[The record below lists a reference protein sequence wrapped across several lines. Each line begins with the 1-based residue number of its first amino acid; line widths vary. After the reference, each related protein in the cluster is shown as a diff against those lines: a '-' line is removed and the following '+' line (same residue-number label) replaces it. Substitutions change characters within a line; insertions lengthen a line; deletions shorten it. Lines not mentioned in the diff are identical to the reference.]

1 MKIQELDWTDGR
13 QYEDDNG
20 MIWEV
25 DQGEMWDDDC
35 EYIICNRYTMK
46 EILEMDFKSVN

>member
-1 MKIQELDWTDGR
+1 MKIWELDLTDGKR
-13 QYEDDNG
+13 YKDENG

-46 EILEMDFKSVN
+46 EILEMGFEHID